1 LSVGESLIQIK
12 DIHYTYLAGSPLA
25 KPALAGA
32 SLELD
37 AQHVLG
43 LAGPNGSGKSTLLQH
58 VNGILRPGKG
68 SVKVG
73 DLVVSDPCHLA
84 QIHHPA
90 GWAGIPEPRNSIL

>member
-32 SLELD
+32 SLQLD

-73 DLVVSDPCHLA
+73 DLVVSDPATSLRSII
-84 QIHHPA
+84 QR